1 MVLKQEDFMMIYMPK
16 REINIEHFRIQHRT
30 TMQYNTTLYHTIS
43 YNTILYGTQYFTI
56 THTWHIISI
65 RFFYPIPSDDNI
77 WIFSGWGN
85 PLDSCWRLWRWR
97 CVLAKCGSL
106 DWKVENQHPKS
117 ISKKF
122 ASVRFT
128 RTLVESTKTKPN
140 FKMKHLSSIRLNSFC
155 FLRVPRPISKSHNAC
170 HFLGLPETQCEVQV
184 TWLQTPT
191 SCQMAKWG
199 H

>member
-1 MVLKQEDFMMIYMPK
+1 MPK
-16 REINIEHFRIQHRT
+16 REINIGHFRIQHST
-30 TMQYNTTLYHTIS
+30 TMQYNTTLYHTI
-43 YNTILYGTQYFTI
+43 LYGTQYFTT
-56 THTWHIISI
+56 THTWHIIRFNFFILYLLTTTSGFCRAEVTHSTAAEDFEDGDVSWKNVDVSI
-65 RFFYPIPSDDNI
+65 ERSKINVPNIYPKNSQ
-77 WIFSGWGN
+77 SG
-85 PLDSCWRLWRWR
+85 
-97 CVLAKCGSL
+97 
-106 DWKVENQHPKS
+106 
-117 ISKKF
+117 
-122 ASVRFT
+122 RFT
-128 RTLVESTKTKPN
+128 RTPVESTKTKPN